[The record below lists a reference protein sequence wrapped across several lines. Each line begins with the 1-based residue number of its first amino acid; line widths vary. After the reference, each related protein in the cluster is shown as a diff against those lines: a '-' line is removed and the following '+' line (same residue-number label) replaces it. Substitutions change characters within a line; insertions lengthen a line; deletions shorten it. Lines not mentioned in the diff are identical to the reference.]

1 MRIVLAIVVMICG
14 AMCLSAQAAEWA
26 SGRGNAQRTGN
37 VDGQPGPKSSKVL
50 WVYESTDQFISTGS
64 PGDNLLFV
72 PALGTLN
79 SGVMSALSIDP
90 AAGAKR
96 VVWSKSQPVLKLPTV
111 CAPAIVGGKIYFGD
125 GMHQNESPTMYCMD
139 AATGAT
145 VWQLPI
151 PGALIHLEGTP
162 TIQDGKAF
170 FGAGN
175 GGVMCLDINRLIL
188 DGKEVDAAA
197 MAAANAK
204 LWKELQDKYEADK
217 KKDPDFAIPPSE
229 DALPKPAP
237 KLLWQQGAGTPKK
250 WHVDCPVAVVGEN
263 LVAGS
268 AFLDDEN
275 TGDRAVYCMKAADGT
290 IKWRAEMKY
299 NPWGGPSI
307 SGDVVMVACSGIRF
321 DADKVKGAQGEV
333 VALNL
338 ADGKVKWR
346 KEMGAGVLSP
356 VTIVGELAIFT
367 STDGKVHALD
377 VKNGDPKWEYTAKAP
392 FFAGVAVAGDTIYAA
407 DLNGTVH
414 SISLTDGKGH
424 WKLDIGKATKA
435 PGSIYGSP
443 VLAGGR
449 LYVSTCNIGV
459 QGAAKTVVVCIGEK

>member
-1 MRIVLAIVVMICG
+1 MQKVLIGCVLALGVFGVDSR
-14 AMCLSAQAAEWA
+14 ADWPAA
-26 SGRGNAQRTGN
+26 RGNAQRTGN
-37 VDGQPGPKSSKVL
+37 VDGQAGPVSSRVL
-50 WVYESTDQFISTGS
+50 WVYESTDHFISTGS
-64 PGDNLLFV
+64 PGDKLFFA

-79 SGVMSALSIDP
+79 SGVISAISTEP
-90 AAGAKR
+90 GAAAKR
-96 VVWSKSQPVLKLPTV
+96 VVWTKSQPTLKLPTV

-145 VWQLPI
+145 VWQLSV

-162 TIQDGKAF
+162 AVVDGKAY

-175 GGVMCLDINRLIL
+175 GGVMCIDTTKLTLG
-188 DGKEVDAAA
+188 GKEVDAAA
-197 MAAANAK
+197 VATSNAK
-204 LWKELQDKYEADK
+204 LWKEKLDKYEADK
-217 KKDPDFAIPPSE
+217 KKDPDFAIPPNE
-229 DALPKPAP
+229 DELPKPAP

-263 LVAGS
+263 VVAGS

-338 ADGKVKWR
+338 ADGTVKWR

-367 STDGKVHALD
+367 TTDGKVQSLD
-377 VKNGDPKWEYTAKAP
+377 LKSGDPKWSYTAKAP
-392 FFAGVAVAGDTIYAA
+392 FFAGVAVAGDVVYAA

-414 SISLTDGKGH
+414 SVGLADGKGK
-424 WKLDIGKATKA
+424 WKLDIGKAAKA
-435 PGSIYGSP
+435 PGNIYGSP

-449 LYVSTCNIGV
+449 LYVSTCNISA
-459 QGAAKTVVVCIGEK
+459 QGAAKTVIVCIGDK